1 MKKLSL
7 CLSIVAFGVCLAC
20 LSQAAETNKTA
31 PVVTNKPVTV
41 LSIFKDKN
49 LEAAVRK
56 YVFEKRDTDK
66 PITEADVVSLSTI
79 SGPGLGIKDLTGL
92 DKCKSLASLDLSKN
106 SISDISALKG
116 LTGIQYLH
124 LGANQIEDISPLS
137 GIIALQYIELS
148 GNKVK
153 TLEPL
158 TSLTNLNCIYMGTNK
173 IADIKPIVNL
183 PRLSSLYL
191 EHNQI
196 QDITGLGNLGNLSS
210 LSLSYNKITDIAA
223 IEPLRNLYF
232 LFLEGNKIKDLTP
245 FYNAAKKDYEG
256 EKRFSPFVNVFLTG
270 NPLNGVSKK
279 QLSSLKEFGTRVTF

>member
-7 CLSIVAFGVCLAC
+7 CLLTFSLGLCLTSP
-20 LSQAAETNKTA
+20 LPAAETNKTEA
-31 PVVTNKPVTV
+31 VA
-41 LSIFKDKN
+41 SIFKDKN

-106 SISDISALKG
+106 SITDISALKG
-116 LTGIQYLH
+116 LAGIQYLH

-158 TSLTNLNCIYMGTNK
+158 TGLTNLNCIYMGTNK
-173 IADIKPIVNL
+173 ITDIKPIVNL

-196 QDITGLGNLGNLSS
+196 QDITGLGNLGSLSS
-210 LSLSYNKITDIAA
+210 VSLSYNKITDISAL
-223 IEPLRNLYF
+223 EPLRNLYF

-245 FYNAAKKDYEG
+245 FYNAAKKDYDG
-256 EKRFSPFVNVFLTG
+256 EKRFSTFVNVFLTG
-270 NPLNGVSKK
+270 NPLNSVSKK